1 MRNIKHIVRNDDG
14 ATIIE
19 FAILGPIVLGL
30 MIAVLQLGMAM
41 QSYNAVR
48 SVTAETAR
56 FALVE
61 YQKGNTPDN
70 AAIRTTALGL
80 ADGAPYLLIPQ
91 NLTISVSDAGVQR
104 VDRAK
109 ELTVNVS
116 YRVPNILPFFEW
128 AGPTVTHER
137 PIFLLDI

>member
-1 MRNIKHIVRNDDG
+1 MRNIKHIVRNNDG
-14 ATIIE
+14 STIIE
-19 FAILGPIVLGL
+19 FALLGPIVLGL

-41 QSYNAVR
+41 QSYNALR

-70 AAIRTTALGL
+70 AAIQTTALGI
-80 ADGAPYLLIPQ
+80 ADGAPYLLNPE
-91 NLTISVSDAGVQR
+91 NLTITVSDAGVQR

-116 YRVPNILPFFEW
+116 YRVPNFLPFFEW
-128 AGPTVTHER
+128 TGPTVSHER
-137 PIFLLDI
+137 PIFLLDT